1 MNALLLR
8 AGQLIG
14 LVGIV
19 LMAVSA
25 VVRLG
30 GSYTV
35 GGYATSTLLLAAVGA
50 VSAGCFALL
59 WVVAARGRE

>member
-1 MNALLLR
+1 MNALLLK

-14 LVGIV
+14 IIGIA
-19 LMAVSA
+19 LMAVSV

-30 GSYTV
+30 GDYTV
-35 GGYATSTLLLAAVGA
+35 GGYATSTLLLAGLGA

-59 WVVAARGRE
+59 WVLAARGRE

>member
-1 MNALLLR
+1 MNALLLK

-14 LVGIV
+14 IIGIV
-19 LMAVSA
+19 LMAVSV

-35 GGYATSTLLLAAVGA
+35 GGYATSALLLAGVGA

-59 WVVAARGRE
+59 WVLAARGRE

>member
-1 MNALLLR
+1 MNALLLK

-14 LVGIV
+14 IIGIA
-19 LMAVSA
+19 LMAVSV

-35 GGYATSTLLLAAVGA
+35 GGYATSTLLLAGVGA

-59 WVVAARGRE
+59 WVLAARGHE